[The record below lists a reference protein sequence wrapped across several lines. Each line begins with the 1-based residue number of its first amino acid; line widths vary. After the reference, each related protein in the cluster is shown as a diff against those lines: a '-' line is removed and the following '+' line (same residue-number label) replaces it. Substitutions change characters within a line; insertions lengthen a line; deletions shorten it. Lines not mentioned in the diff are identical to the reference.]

1 MLRSRRTDV
10 TVGRLDCRT
19 VRLGCAAWALV
30 IGRAPERLAAQVSLS
45 AALGARYTTTL
56 VHDSIVS
63 PFDVRLGIAPALTLV
78 AGLPLEAPWTADGVL
93 DLSYGLV
100 SRHDQ
105 GGGGGVTAITH
116 VTTLTFGVALRR
128 DLRHGFSA
136 AAGAGLLAYLPSERI
151 GIFRDGG
158 GPVVPM
164 GTAALGYSPPLA
176 ARRGLTLEARYD
188 LHGFLTPALR
198 TEGFVNSKVVHRVA
212 LALRYRLRGAS
223 GP

>member
-1 MLRSRRTDV
+1 MVALLWVSWGLLIARPPD
-10 TVGRLDCRT
+10 RLS
-19 VRLGCAAWALV
+19 
-30 IGRAPERLAAQVSLS
+30 AQVSLNVS
-45 AALGARYTTTL
+45 FGARYTTTL

-105 GGGGGVTAITH
+105 GGGVTAITH
-116 VTTLTFGVALRR
+116 VTTLTLGVALRR

-136 AAGAGLLAYLPSERI
+136 AAGAGLLAYLPTERI

-164 GTAALGYSPPLA
+164 GTAAVGYSPPFA
-176 ARRGLTLEARYD
+176 AQRGLTLEARYD

-198 TEGFVNSKVVHRVA
+198 TEGFVNSTVVHRVA

>member
-1 MLRSRRTDV
+1 LDGR
-10 TVGRLDCRT
+10 TVGLVC
-19 VRLGCAAWALV
+19 VGWALL
-30 IGRAPERLAAQVSLS
+30 IARPPERLAAQVSLS
-45 AALGARYTTTL
+45 ASLGARVTTTL
-56 VHDSIVS
+56 AHDSIVA
-63 PFDVRLGIAPALTLV
+63 PFDVRLGIAPALTVV

-93 DLSYGLV
+93 DVSYGLV

-105 GGGGGVTAITH
+105 GGGVAAITH
-116 VTTLTFGVALRR
+116 VTILTIGVALRR
-128 DLRHGFSA
+128 DLRHGVSA
-136 AAGAGLLAYLPSERI
+136 AAGAGLLAYLPAERI

-164 GTAALGYSPPLA
+164 GTAALGYSPPIA

-198 TEGFVNSKVVHRVA
+198 TEGFVHSTVVHRVA
-212 LALRYRLRGAS
+212 LVVLYRLRGAS

>member
-1 MLRSRRTDV
+1 MTPSSRTIGLV
-10 TVGRLDCRT
+10 CVG
-19 VRLGCAAWALV
+19 WALL
-30 IGRAPERLAAQVSLS
+30 IARPSERLAAQVSLS
-45 AALGARYTTTL
+45 ASLGARYTTAL
-56 VHDSIVS
+56 AHDSIVS
-63 PFDVRLGIAPALTLV
+63 PFDVRFGFAPALTVL
-78 AGLPLEAPWTADGVL
+78 AGLPLQAPWTVDGVL

-105 GGGGGVTAITH
+105 GGGVAPITH
-116 VTTLTFGVALRR
+116 VTILTLGVALRR

-136 AAGAGLLAYLPSERI
+136 SAGAGLLAYLPAERL

-164 GTAALGYSPPLA
+164 GTAALGYSPPIA
-176 ARRGLTLEARYD
+176 ARRGLALEACYD

-198 TEGFVNSKVVHRVA
+198 AEGFVNSTVVHRVA
-212 LALRYRLRGAS
+212 LAIRYRLRGAS